1 MVPPI
6 SEDENKKEIEEEINQ
21 IYVYQIR
28 KEDRR
33 QPLIDYLEQGK
44 LPSETRR
51 ISLSSVAVEFSI
63 N

>member
-6 SEDENKKEIEEEINQ
+6 SEDENKKEIKEEINQ

-33 QPLIDYLEQGK
+33 QPLIDDLEQGK